1 MKITGT
7 FNDINDTKSYT
18 VTISGLG
25 DSQKQ
30 PTVKDVTDADFNETV
45 DTILF
50 PLDPVHIT
58 TDYSDTFDHRIV
70 KSATVNLIT
79 NFNLRDLV
87 LANNNHSISMTIV
100 ADEGKQTET
109 ELFSGYVEPLCFS
122 EPYARFWNEV
132 EITANDKLANSQYI
146 KYPNLILETLNEQ
159 DTPLGIL
166 SKIAIGI
173 GDNNSTVDTS
183 GLDSDIVT
191 ALSTTKIS
199 NNVWVGDSQDDWMDC
214 FEVLEQLGKYWGFWS
229 MWDNN
234 KLKLIDWHNME
245 RTPATSE
252 MSGNNE
258 LVLAN
263 QPKEDFCDDSTSLS
277 NADAY
282 TQIKLECDIDDAEP
296 IVEFGDDIQSPYDHY
311 ALYLEE
317 LVTEG
322 GGSRALNLFY
332 NLVKN
337 NETSDETDKKHPS
350 ESYIYKNFCWIKD
363 SNLWDFGT
371 SGYQYYMYGPENYE
385 KRKNKT
391 LEIKDAEPIRNQQEI
406 LNWLNT
412 SGNDANSGIGKGA
425 FVSFGRT
432 DKMSVKDNSP
442 INSIALKDCL
452 IIGVNGRDDKKDI
465 GRLMG
470 QWSDAN
476 PICSFTGTSK
486 QFTPPDNKT
495 INYLIISGKILLNK
509 LQAQTGIVM
518 HRKYQKWDDG
528 FGEEYNGI
536 SGNLYLDTNLD
547 NNVHTYNS
555 ILSDFQNG
563 KKDSYLNKTVPGI
576 GENPYGCYYTHKY
589 YNGKSGNEKETS
601 SKMLCGDLNQTKYNE
616 TWKYEYSGYGGDAKK
631 VDNTTKIPILKC
643 QMKIGTGED
652 AKYCIERA
660 DLGPEH
666 FDEFVWMTE
675 EEAKVDQNT
684 QTPWLYFTIGIDPK
698 IDDYIIGSEYDIKNN
713 IWYHQDVDGKGTAI
727 PIKFTDNLSGAVEFK
742 IISPMNTYWE
752 DINKDNKCIY
762 YFLNDTHPDMY
773 NYPILEKLSSIILSD
788 FKIELTS
795 NKGHI
800 LNNTANND
808 LVYAS
813 EMNNSYVEAHEDD
826 VKIATMI
833 TSDEAAEYGT
843 EMVIS
848 DSHVVN
854 SKGSPFFGFPYE
866 VEDEQG
872 NPVIDEETGK
882 PVIAYTK
889 PEELYVNNFYNEYK
903 LPRQIIETGLKIKS
917 YDWLVNPANY
927 KFKFGFLD
935 GEYVPIRYDANLKYN
950 NIAFAMKD
958 MTDYGEQQT
967 N

>member
-1 MKITGT
+1 MQITGT

-25 DSQKQ
+25 DSQQ
-30 PTVKDVTDADFNETV
+30 TFTVKDVTDADFNETTN
-45 DTILF
+45 TILF
-50 PLDPVHIT
+50 PLDPIHIT

-87 LANNNHSISMTIV
+87 LASNNHSISMTIV
-100 ADEGKQTET
+100 ADAGKQTET

-146 KYPNLILETLNEQ
+146 KYPNLILQTLNEQ

-166 SKIAIGI
+166 TKIAKLGI

-183 GLDSDIVT
+183 GLDSDIVN

-199 NNVWVGDSQDDWMDC
+199 NNVWVGDSKDDWMDC

-245 RTPATSE
+245 RTPAASE

-282 TQIKLECDIDDAEP
+282 TQIKLECDINDAEP
-296 IVEFGDDIQSPYDHY
+296 IVEFGDDIQSPYEHY

-332 NLVKN
+332 NLVTE

-350 ESYIYKNFCWIKD
+350 ESYIYKNFCWVKE
-363 SNLWDFGT
+363 SKLWDFGT
-371 SGYQYYMYGPENYE
+371 NGYTQFLPEHTAN
-385 KRKNKT
+385 
-391 LEIKDAEPIRNQQEI
+391 PSSQQAI

-412 SGNDANSGIGKGA
+412 SGIGKGA

-452 IIGVNGRDDKKDI
+452 VIGVNGHDDKNHVST
-465 GRLMG
+465 LMA

-486 QFTPPDNKT
+486 QFTPPDNNT

-518 HRKYQKWDDG
+518 HRKYKKWDDG
-528 FGEEYNGI
+528 FGEEYNAI
-536 SGNLYLDTNLD
+536 NGNLYLDTLN
-547 NNVHTYNS
+547 TYNS

-589 YNGKSGNEKETS
+589 YNGTSGSETPTS
-601 SKMLCGDLNQTKYNE
+601 LKMLCGDLNQSKYNE
-616 TWKYEYSGYGGDAKK
+616 TWKYEYSGFGRDTKK

-713 IWYHQDVDGKGTAI
+713 IWYYDDVDGKGTAI
-727 PIKFTDNLSGAVEFK
+727 PIKFTDNLSGTVEFK
-742 IISPMNTYWE
+742 IISPMNSYWE
-752 DINKDNKCIY
+752 DINNDNKCIY
-762 YFLNDTHPDMY
+762 YFLNDTIPNMY

-813 EMNNSYVEAHEDD
+813 DENDTYVEAHEDD

-833 TSDEAAEYGT
+833 TSDEAAEWGT

-854 SKGSPFFGFPYE
+854 SDGSPFFGFPYE
-866 VEDEQG
+866 VEDENG
-872 NPVIDEETGK
+872 DPVIDEETGE

-889 PEELYVNNFYNEYK
+889 PEELYVNNFYNEYSI
-903 LPRQIIETGLKIKS
+903 PRQIIETGLKIKS

-935 GEYVPIRYDANLKYN
+935 GEYVPIRYDVNLKYN

-958 MTDYGEQQT
+958 MTNYGEQQT

>member
-1 MKITGT
+1 MQITGT

-25 DSQKQ
+25 DSQQ
-30 PTVKDVTDADFNETV
+30 TFTVKDVTDADFNETTN
-45 DTILF
+45 TILF
-50 PLDPVHIT
+50 PLDPIHIT

-87 LANNNHSISMTIV
+87 LASNNHSISMTIV
-100 ADEGKQTET
+100 ADAGKQTEI

-146 KYPNLILETLNEQ
+146 KYPNLILQTLNEQ

-166 SKIAIGI
+166 SKIAVGI

-199 NNVWVGDSQDDWMDC
+199 NSVWVGESPDDWMDC

-252 MSGNNE
+252 NNE
-258 LVLAN
+258 LAN

-282 TQIKLECDIDDAEP
+282 TQIKLECDINDAEP
-296 IVEFGDDIQSPYDHY
+296 IVEFGDDIQSPYEHY

-332 NLVKN
+332 NLVTE

-350 ESYIYKNFCWIKD
+350 ESYIYKNFCWVKE
-363 SNLWDFGT
+363 SKLWDFGT
-371 SGYQYYMYGPENYE
+371 NGYTQFLPEHTTN
-385 KRKNKT
+385 
-391 LEIKDAEPIRNQQEI
+391 PSSQQAI

-412 SGNDANSGIGKGA
+412 SGIGKGA

-452 IIGVNGRDDKKDI
+452 VIGVNGHDDKTHVST
-465 GRLMG
+465 LMS

-528 FGEEYNGI
+528 FGEEYNAIG
-536 SGNLYLDTNLD
+536 GNLYLDTNLSGS
-547 NNVHTYNS
+547 VHTYNS

-589 YNGKSGNEKETS
+589 YNGTSGSETPTS
-601 SKMLCGDLNQTKYNE
+601 LKMLCGDLNQSKYNE
-616 TWKYEYSGYGGDAKK
+616 TWKYEYSGINGNTKK

-713 IWYHQDVDGKGTAI
+713 IWYYDDVDGKGTAI

-742 IISPMNTYWE
+742 IISPMNSYWE
-752 DINKDNKCIY
+752 DLNNDNKCIY
-762 YFLNDTHPDMY
+762 YFLNDTVPNMY

-833 TSDEAAEYGT
+833 TSDEAAEWGT

-854 SKGSPFFGFPYE
+854 SDGSPFFGFPYE
-866 VEDEQG
+866 VEDDNG
-872 NPVIDEETGK
+872 DPVIDEETGE

-889 PEELYVNNFYNEYK
+889 PEELYVNNFYNEYSI
-903 LPRQIIETGLKIKS
+903 PRQIIETGLKIKS

-935 GEYVPIRYDANLKYN
+935 GEYVPIRYDVNLKYN

-958 MTDYGEQQT
+958 MTNYGEQQT

>member
-1 MKITGT
+1 MQITGT

-25 DSQKQ
+25 DSQQ
-30 PTVKDVTDADFNETV
+30 IITVKDVTDADFNETTN
-45 DTILF
+45 TILF
-50 PLDPVHIT
+50 PLDPIHIT

-132 EITANDKLANSQYI
+132 EITANDKLANSQYT

-199 NNVWVGDSQDDWMDC
+199 NNVWVGDSKDDWMDC

-245 RTPATSE
+245 RTPATAISE
-252 MSGNNE
+252 NDE
-258 LVLAN
+258 LVLVN

-296 IVEFGDDIQSPYDHY
+296 IVEFGDDIQSPYEHY
-311 ALYLEE
+311 TLYLEE
-317 LVTEG
+317 LIAEG

-332 NLVKN
+332 DLIME
-337 NETSDETDKKHPS
+337 NETGDETDKKHPS
-350 ESYIYKNFCWIKD
+350 ESYIYKNFCWVKE
-363 SNLWDFGT
+363 SKLWDFGT
-371 SGYQYYMYGPENYE
+371 NGYTQFLPEHTAN
-385 KRKNKT
+385 
-391 LEIKDAEPIRNQQEI
+391 PSSQQSI

-412 SGNDANSGIGKGA
+412 SGIGRGA

-442 INSIALKDCL
+442 INSISLKDCL
-452 IIGVNGRDDKKDI
+452 VIGVNGHDDKTHI
-465 GRLMG
+465 STLMS
-470 QWSDAN
+470 QWSNAN

-528 FGEEYNGI
+528 FGNEYNAIG
-536 SGNLYLDTNLD
+536 GNLYLDTLNTYD
-547 NNVHTYNS
+547 NIKT
-555 ILSDFQNG
+555 DFQNG
-563 KKDSYLNKTVPGI
+563 KKDSYINKTVPGI
-576 GENPYGCYYTHKY
+576 GENQYGCYYTHKY
-589 YNGKSGNEKETS
+589 YNGTSGSETPTS
-601 SKMLCGDLNQTKYNE
+601 LKMLCGDLNQSKYNQ
-616 TWKYEYSGYGGDAKK
+616 TWKYEYSGISGNAKK
-631 VDNTTKIPILKC
+631 VDNTSKIPILKC
-643 QMKIGTGED
+643 QMKIGTGEN

-660 DLGPEH
+660 DLGPTH
-666 FDEFVWMTE
+666 FDEFEWMTE
-675 EEAKVDQNT
+675 AEARTAQNT
-684 QTPWLYFTIGIDPK
+684 PVNQDPWLYFTIGIDPK
-698 IDDYIIGSEYDIKNN
+698 IDDYIIGTEYDIKNN
-713 IWYHQDVDGKGTAI
+713 IWYYDDVDGKGTAI
-727 PIKFTDNLSGAVEFK
+727 PIKFTDNLSGTVEFK
-742 IISPMNTYWE
+742 IISPMNSYWE
-752 DINKDNKCIY
+752 DINTDNKCIY
-762 YFLNDTHPDMY
+762 YFLNDTYPNMY

-813 EMNNSYVEAHEDD
+813 DENNTYIEPHEDD

-833 TSDEAAEYGT
+833 TSDEAAEWGT

-854 SKGSPFFGFPYE
+854 SDGSPFYGFPYE
-866 VEDEQG
+866 VEDENG
-872 NPVIDEETGK
+872 DPVIDEDTGE

-889 PEELYVNNFYNEYK
+889 PEELYVNNFYNEYSI
-903 LPRQIIETGLKIKS
+903 PRQIIETGLKIKS

-935 GEYVPIRYDANLKYN
+935 GEYVPIKYDVNLKYN

-958 MTDYGEQQT
+958 MTNYGEQQT